1 MVVGESTGVGG
12 GWEGIFLGG
21 GRMIEFSA
29 GGGGGG
35 GTPTVLSGCK
45 MPLEVHAYTALFD
58 SFDHATMLWFYSS
71 YYKQLEYCH

>member
-1 MVVGESTGVGG
+1 MVGESTGGGG

-29 GGGGGG
+29 GGGGG

-58 SFDHATMLWFYSS
+58 SFDHATML
-71 YYKQLEYCH
+71 

>member
-1 MVVGESTGVGG
+1 MVVGESTGGGG

-35 GTPTVLSGCK
+35 LLRFCQVVKCLWKYMLILPCSILLIMLPCCDFTVPNINS
-45 MPLEVHAYTALFD
+45 
-58 SFDHATMLWFYSS
+58 
-71 YYKQLEYCH
+71 